1 MHQCT
6 VAHTPRKSHA
16 GWTDSAFHE
25 PLLTRLRSHSPPC
38 PCSTVQFEM
47 DGSPASF
54 DLLFVGSLKTN
65 GGWMFDVVVTFQV
78 G

>member
-1 MHQCT
+1 
-6 VAHTPRKSHA
+6 
-16 GWTDSAFHE
+16 
-25 PLLTRLRSHSPPC
+25 
-38 PCSTVQFEM
+38 M

-78 G
+78 GEVVCIASQWTDRLLDV